1 MDAFKLDDDGD
12 DSDDSD
18 YEYQG
23 GDSHLYDS
31 RLDDTDEIKFLKDN
45 LIMIS

>member
-1 MDAFKLDDDGD
+1 MAAFKLDDDGD

-23 GDSHLYDS
+23 GDSQLYES
-31 RLDDTDEIKFLKDN
+31 KLDDTDEIKYLKDQ
-45 LIMIS
+45 LIMVN